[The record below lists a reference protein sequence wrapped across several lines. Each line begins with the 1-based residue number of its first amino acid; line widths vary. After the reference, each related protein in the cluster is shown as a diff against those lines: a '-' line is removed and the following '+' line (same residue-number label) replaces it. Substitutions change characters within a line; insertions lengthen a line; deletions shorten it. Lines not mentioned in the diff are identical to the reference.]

1 MNAFKSIAAVLVAIS
16 LQSCQQSETKSEA
29 RDVAKNCP
37 VELVILGI
45 GQDAG
50 APQIGNTDDPAWND
64 PSKQLYATSLGL
76 LDHENGKRYLFEAT
90 PDIRAQM
97 QVMDELLPPDGEGPY
112 IDGIFITHAHIGHY
126 AGLMFLGRE
135 SMGAKGVPVYV
146 MPRMKEYLET
156 NGPWSQLVELGNIEL
171 RPDYPDDQDIVSV
184 GDDEAFYAPGNY
196 AKDKP
201 IEGFEVAQLLSDISV
216 HARIVEHRDE
226 FSETAAYTIKSTSKK
241 VFFVPDIDRWNPIR
255 KMSDSTM
262 GRYFPNYVRDYDLM
276 LLDAT
281 FYDDKELPGRD
292 MSKIP
297 HPRVT
302 ESMDLIEREDRFI
315 TENGSTDFLR
325 PKTRFIHINHTN
337 PLRDENSD
345 AFKEMTDRG
354 YKLAYRGERF
364 CL

>member
-1 MNAFKSIAAVLVAIS
+1 MNTIKQISGVLTTFW
-16 LQSCQQSETKSEA
+16 LLSCSENALKAEKRVPSE
-29 RDVAKNCP
+29 NCP
-37 VELVILGI
+37 VELVVLGV

-50 APQIGNTDDPAWND
+50 APQIGNPNDPAWKD
-64 PSKQLYATSLGL
+64 PSKRLYATSLGL

-97 QVMDELLPPDGEGPY
+97 QIMDEILPPDGEGPY

-171 RPDYPDDQDIVSV
+171 RPDYPDYPEVIEI
-184 GDDEAFYAPGNY
+184 GDDERLYEPGNY
-196 AKDKP
+196 AKQRLV
-201 IEGFEVAQLLSDISV
+201 EGFEITRLPNNLSV
-216 HARIVEHRDE
+216 HARLVEHRDE
-226 FSETAAYTIKSTSKK
+226 FTETAAYTIKTKSKK
-241 VFFVPDIDRWNPIR
+241 VFFVPDIDRWNKIR
-255 KMSDSTM
+255 KKSDSTM
-262 GRYFPNYVRDYDLM
+262 GTYFPHYIRDYDLAF
-276 LLDAT
+276 LDAT
-281 FYDDKELPGRD
+281 FYDDNELSGRD

-302 ESMDLIEREDRFI
+302 ESMDLIEREDRLI

-337 PLRDENSD
+337 PLRDKNSD

-354 YKLAYRGERF
+354 YKLSYRGERF